1 MSTIDLQKRIK
12 YNKSKKKK
20 KKKTKITIDR
30 DNGVY
35 VAVILLVLIGLLLV
49 FTSSS
54 YYALYE
60 QGDLYFFIKKFTC
73 KNQIHVL
80 QVNFSNFIFNLFS
93 SFLFIYYYYVFFSL
107 LYTHA
112 FDKMLLKLK
121 IVQTIFLILVPAFS

>member
-60 QGDLYFFIKKFTC
+60 QGDLYFFIKNNFFLYYTNRPLACLYIKTC
-73 KNQIHVL
+73 K
-80 QVNFSNFIFNLFS
+80 
-93 SFLFIYYYYVFFSL
+93 
-107 LYTHA
+107 
-112 FDKMLLKLK
+112 
-121 IVQTIFLILVPAFS
+121 